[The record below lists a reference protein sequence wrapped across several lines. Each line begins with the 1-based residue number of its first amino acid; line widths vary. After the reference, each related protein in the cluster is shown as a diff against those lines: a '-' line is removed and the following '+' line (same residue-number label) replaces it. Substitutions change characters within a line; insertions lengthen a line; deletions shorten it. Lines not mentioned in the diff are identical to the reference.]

1 MDARIARRRFPSC
14 TPHVPMMRPTQP
26 MLASLPDYLEDAQTH
41 DTLAAVAHDL
51 RLPLSHIKGFVSS
64 LRRDDVDWDEDTRRE
79 FLAEIELE
87 TDRLTEMVES
97 LLARRARTVS
107 RPSRVSLAF
116 AEPSA
121 VVRGALHRVRG
132 FIGNRQL
139 RIDVAPDLPLV
150 RMDAR
155 QMERVLANLLQNAL
169 KYTPWDTA
177 IGIAARMTARNELE
191 FMVEDEGPGVSI
203 EDRER
208 IFEPLFRSTRRHSN
222 VPGNGLGLA
231 ICQSIVLA
239 HGGSMQ
245 LTDRPG
251 GGARFSVL
259 LPARVCLVR
268 DQVQEQGTQS
278 CHNNPSRR

>member
-1 MDARIARRRFPSC
+1 
-14 TPHVPMMRPTQP
+14 

-87 TDRLTEMVES
+87 TDRLAELLES
-97 LLARRARTVS
+97 LLATRARNIS

-121 VVRGALHRVRG
+121 IVKGALHRVRG
-132 FIGNRQL
+132 FIGNRQV

-169 KYTPWDTA
+169 KYTPWGTA

-191 FMVEDEGPGVSI
+191 FMVEDEGPGVPT

-251 GGARFSVL
+251 GGARFSVV

-268 DQVQEQGTQS
+268 DQLQEQEAQS
-278 CHNNPSRR
+278 CHNKPSRR